1 VIRGLAG
8 AVLLCAVPA
17 CASAQP
23 RPQFAGLY
31 EIRQMEM
38 AGGLEL
44 SPNGRFRYALEYG
57 AASEEAEGDWKAE
70 GDIVRLTSN
79 PMPKEPSFELVK
91 DEPLPGREL
100 YVELE
105 PPGFGSW
112 TGRLDLLVTIAGQP
126 KPQRVETRSD
136 GLVWLDGAVPTSIR
150 LVVPVYGNLGEPIP
164 IAPGGHRLRLR
175 FHANDLGKARFDREP
190 LLAKDGN
197 LLMRRYDATITFRPS
212 QP

>member
-1 VIRGLAG
+1 MIRLLTG
-8 AVLLCAVPA
+8 AVLLCVAPA
-17 CASAQP
+17 CASAEAGP
-23 RPQFAGLY
+23 RFAGLY

-79 PMPKEPSFELVK
+79 PVPKSPSFELVK
-91 DEPLPGREL
+91 DDPLPGGEL

-112 TGRLDLLVTIAGQP
+112 TGRLDLLVTVAGQAE
-126 KPQRVETRSD
+126 PQPIEARSD
-136 GLVWLDGAVPTSIR
+136 GLVLLDEAVPTSIQP
-150 LVVPVYGNLGEPIP
+150 VVPVYGNLGDPIQ
-164 IAPGGHRLRLR
+164 ITPGGHRLLLR

-190 LLAKDGN
+190 LVAKDGN

-212 QP
+212 RP

>member
-1 VIRGLAG
+1 MIRWLAG
-8 AVLLCAVPA
+8 AVLICVAPA
-17 CASAQP
+17 SASAQA
-23 RPQFAGLY
+23 RPKFAGLY

-57 AASEEAEGDWKAE
+57 AASEEAEGDWTAE

-79 PMPKEPSFELVK
+79 PVPKAPAFELVK
-91 DEPLPGREL
+91 DEPAPDGQL

-112 TGRLDLLVTIAGQP
+112 TGRLDLLVTVTGQAEP
-126 KPQRVETRSD
+126 KPVEARSD
-136 GLVWLDGAVPTSIR
+136 GLVWLDGAAATSVQPLVPI
-150 LVVPVYGNLGEPIP
+150 YGNLGEPIQ
-164 IAPGGHRLRLR
+164 ITPGGHRLLLR

-197 LLMRRYDATITFRPS
+197 LLMQRYDATITFRPAR
-212 QP
+212 P